1 MGIDG
6 LAMCQDE
13 ADCSMFE
20 ELNLDGLM
28 NEPWYE
34 RLTGTEFS
42 LFKKKTMFKVRQ
54 QQKQKKSSTPASLDV
69 SLDKARTSNAEILS
83 SADEDLGQLT

>member
-1 MGIDG
+1 MQKRLTSPNAPKLSHLKRQEHLKMLAEKMGIDG

-54 QQKQKKSSTPASLDV
+54 
-69 SLDKARTSNAEILS
+69 
-83 SADEDLGQLT
+83 